1 LFADR
6 KGSISF
12 ALRSRGS
19 TTSSPFNVARTGD
32 TAYRIG
38 QRLVIREAAV
48 CECLALIERLAA
60 AMASD
65 ANATEKSET

>member
-1 LFADR
+1 MDADY
-6 KGSISF
+6 
-12 ALRSRGS
+12 
-19 TTSSPFNVARTGD
+19 VARTGD
-32 TAYRIG
+32 TAYHIG

-48 CECLALIERLAA
+48 RECLALIERLAA